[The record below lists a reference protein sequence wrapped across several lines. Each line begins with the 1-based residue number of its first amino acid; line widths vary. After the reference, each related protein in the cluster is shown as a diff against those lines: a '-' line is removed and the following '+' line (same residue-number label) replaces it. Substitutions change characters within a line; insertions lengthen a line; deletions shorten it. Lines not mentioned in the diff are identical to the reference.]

1 MTDEKKPDSLDEID
15 WDQALSEWD
24 NKSFSPEVAKDT
36 STDKPGGLTGSSPG
50 RQLYRPPTA
59 LPTGKGPP
67 PPPPRPGKPP
77 VPPPVP
83 SRPGARPAGA
93 APPPPAPPAAAAPPA
108 APAPPPPPPPPPPP
122 VEEEN
127 EGETLVAA
135 IPRELL
141 RKKEEVPPVSSSRG
155 GLGQLFSRE
164 EKREEKREVSVDVSF
179 DESQSKV
186 PAAVAHGD
194 TPSGLFTSAKPVAA
208 KDMPAEPLRRPS
220 QIDEEEEEAPV
231 PEGHMFD
238 PFAESKPRSQQ
249 KTRPSDDEVD
259 ELLSRP
265 PPAPAAAPIWTPPP
279 PPPPREE
286 TPSASILAPDA
297 RRYDPNEETMVGSD
311 ADIRKARLR
320 LRAKRGDAS
329 ADAGEAAE
337 AGETQLAQTWPDEKP
352 ASAWLGDTAR
362 AAFAARVVWLEQ
374 EARALPDKVSRARGL
389 LACSEILA
397 TMGDRE
403 RAEALAIEAR
413 DTAPSLALA
422 HRQAR
427 ALMPAGLDEIDYVE
441 AIDAE
446 VKLTAAGPAR
456 VHSTLLAAERLR
468 AMGEEEAATKRLDQ
482 AARIAT
488 GDVRAAILRA
498 ARALGRGETTSAAL
512 RVPEGAE
519 DLAPL
524 AEAIDTALRVRG
536 VERKEAPA
544 GEPSPAEVLLR
555 TRVALDAGDLAT
567 AASWAAKLAGVAEIS
582 GGALWLASTL
592 GAARAARREDAA
604 RWLGELAERGDAE
617 ARRALVAAALERG
630 DEKAL
635 AEAVS
640 AASPLSSPERITI
653 AAVAGLPI
661 APDDAHLDAAAAA
674 PGMQALAA
682 GVAALGVPGG
692 DDRLGQARARS
703 RRAAGSATSK
713 GLVRLGRLL
722 AAGTPVADVE
732 ETLAALGDQAP
743 PTARAII
750 LEMASRA
757 GRASEVSATL
767 SSWAGARAT
776 AEERAAGAMAAA
788 IVAERAGD
796 TQKALVEFKTARG
809 ADPTNEAALRAISSI
824 EQVDLVGELNAL
836 ADDLGDGPRSALAR
850 IEAVVRGEGVLPEP
864 TRAQLL
870 ERAHRA
876 APTLPFPTFLAE
888 RIARRAGDVE
898 EVLRWIR
905 ERRTNATDAVESA
918 LDGVREA
925 LFVAD
930 REPGLAV
937 ERLLEAHRAR
947 PSDVALRELYERMTN
962 EPPDDR
968 GSWREQ
974 RAAAAEGDARALL
987 FLEAAHEYER
997 SGDEESALRCAEAAA
1012 ATDSALGRI
1021 ARERAE
1027 LRSGNVARLADELF
1041 AFAKATEDPR
1051 ERRESFERLAFL
1063 DATARH
1069 DPTSAMLWHRSI
1081 LEEQPTYLPSLR
1093 HVEEHLVGEGR
1104 DEELEPV
1111 ASGIAN
1117 VLRGSGPGEC
1127 SAHAELAARLRMRG
1141 AEGSW
1146 ERTREMAEL
1155 SAAEGEPTLWTLRL
1169 MEAHSRARG
1178 DDEAFLQA
1186 TLRLLERGPRP
1197 SEEAALLVRAGETS
1211 SRLGRLDEARG
1222 YLERAAVEDPGDVV
1236 AWGLLADVR
1245 QRAGDARGAAEAC
1258 ESLARSSMVR
1268 DHQLL
1273 AWYDAGRIWADDAKD
1288 DERAVIALEAAA
1300 ALDPAYEDIFDRLS
1314 RLYATRR
1321 MQPELAALLERRLE
1335 GITDP
1340 DERLAMEVR
1349 RGRVLLEAGDTESA
1363 RAAFEAALA
1372 QRPDDANALS
1382 AFADLCVAQRD
1393 WEAAEQALVRL
1404 ARLLPSAEEQ
1414 RDVYSRLGELYSKN
1428 LVNLSRAEVA
1438 LKEVLKR
1445 APDDVG
1451 TAERLVDVYKRQND
1465 PARAIELQQELV
1477 RKSAS
1482 PEEKRTRVIAL
1493 AAIHEQTSHDNRK
1506 AEQTLEAARREFPQD
1521 VAVLRALAEFY
1532 TRHHQTPAFNI
1543 LLDRAGADARRS
1555 LAAGRFS
1562 AGLFE
1567 VLGAIHDLR
1576 GKKDAARVTQ
1586 AMLAAL
1592 EGRPS
1597 DLRGAGDRAFDP
1609 RLDDVLAPEV
1619 LTPAMR
1625 ALLARTGDA
1634 LDAAVALDFRALRAT
1649 AMSPESPIAR
1659 IATATAQAAGL
1670 PAIQVLVSPK
1680 LGPTCLPAGST
1691 LPTVVLGEALL
1702 QNERHTLFL
1711 VLRALKAVQARASA
1725 FMRTPGSELAVLVS
1739 AWLKVFNPTWQPQ
1752 GVNPAAVNAMAGR
1765 IQAALPRNLDPQ
1777 VGLLA
1782 LEIAGNLGTQA
1793 AMLGSAT
1800 IAWGNRVALL
1810 ALGDPTTA
1818 IDSIATAVG
1827 VKGGAPTDP
1836 KERATWLS
1844 RAGEARDLVSFG
1856 VTDAFA
1862 DARTRLGL
1870 SG

>member
-1 MTDEKKPDSLDEID
+1 MTDDKKPDSFDEID

-24 NKSFSPEVAKDT
+24 NKDFSPEVAKDT
-36 STDKPGGLTGSSPG
+36 STEKPAQLSGSSPA

-67 PPPPRPGKPP
+67 
-77 VPPPVP
+77 
-83 SRPGARPAGA
+83 A
-93 APPPPAPPAAAAPPA
+93 PPPAPPRPVKSGAQPPAPPRAAPPGPPPRPASPPA
-108 APAPPPPPPPPPPP
+108 AATPAAKPPPPPRAPSEEEH
-122 VEEEN
+122 VEEE
-127 EGETLVAA
+127 EGGATLVAA
-135 IPRELL
+135 IPQELL
-141 RKKEEVPPVSSSRG
+141 LKKDEVPAGPPSRG

-164 EKREEKREVSVDVSF
+164 EKREASVDVSF
-179 DESQSKV
+179 EESQSRM
-186 PAAVAHGD
+186 PAARTSRE
-194 TPSGLFTSAKPVAA
+194 TPSEVFTSAKPVSAR
-208 KDMPAEPLRRPS
+208 DLPAEPLRRPS
-220 QIDEEEEEAPV
+220 QIDQDEALV
-231 PEGHMFD
+231 PEGQMFD

-249 KTRPSDDEVD
+249 NTRPSDDEID
-259 ELLSRP
+259 QLLSHPPP
-265 PPAPAAAPIWTPPP
+265 PPAPPPSEESPEEEP
-279 PPPPREE
+279 PA
-286 TPSASILAPDA
+286 ASILAPEA

-311 ADIRKARLR
+311 ADIRKARLK
-320 LRAKRGDAS
+320 LRAKRA
-329 ADAGEAAE
+329 EAAE
-337 AGETQLAQTWPDEKP
+337 ASGASQLAHTWPDEKP
-352 ASAWLGDTAR
+352 ASAWLEDSAREAFVAR
-362 AAFAARVVWLEQ
+362 AAWLEQ

-397 TMGDRE
+397 TTGDRE
-403 RAEALAIEAR
+403 RAQALAAEAR
-413 DTAPSLALA
+413 DLAPSVALA

-427 ALMPAGLDEIDYVE
+427 ALLPFPPDPEDYVE
-441 AIDAE
+441 ALDAE
-446 VKLTAAGPAR
+446 VKLTGAGPAR
-456 VHSTLLAAERLR
+456 VHSTLLAAEAMR
-468 AMGEEEAATKRLDQ
+468 AAGDEDGATKRLDQ
-482 AARIAT
+482 AARIAS

-519 DLAPL
+519 ELTPL
-524 AEAIDTALRVRG
+524 SEAIDVALRLRG

-544 GEPSPAEVLLR
+544 SEPSAGEVLLR
-555 TRVALDAGDLAT
+555 ARDALEKGDVPS
-567 AASWAAKLAGVAEIS
+567 AASWTAKLASVAEIA
-582 GGALWLASTL
+582 GGALWLASAL
-592 GAARAARREDAA
+592 GATRAAKREDAA
-604 RWLGELAERGDAE
+604 RWLGDLAERGDAE
-617 ARRALVAAALERG
+617 ARRALVAVALER
-630 DEKAL
+630 DDATAL
-635 AEAVS
+635 TEVAS
-640 AASPLSSPERITI
+640 AASSLGSPERITL
-653 AAVAGLPI
+653 AALAGLPI
-661 APDDAHLDAAAAA
+661 AQDDAHLEAAATA

-682 GVAALGVPGG
+682 GVAALAVPGG
-692 DDRLGQARARS
+692 DERLGVARARAG
-703 RRAAGSATSK
+703 RAAGSATSK
-713 GLVRLGRLL
+713 QLVRLGRLL
-722 AAGTPVADVE
+722 AAGAQATDVE
-732 ETLAALGDQAP
+732 ETLTALGDQAP
-743 PTARAII
+743 TTARAIT
-750 LEMASRA
+750 LEMAARA
-757 GRASEVSATL
+757 GRASDVSAIL

-788 IVAERAGD
+788 IIAERAGD
-796 TQKALVEFKTARG
+796 TRRALAEYKTARG
-809 ADPTNEAALRAISSI
+809 ADPTNEAALRAIAAL
-824 EQVDLVGELNAL
+824 EQVDLVSELNGL
-836 ADDLGDGPRSALAR
+836 ADDLGDGPRSAIAR
-850 IEAVVRGEGVLPEP
+850 LEAVVRGEGLLPEP
-864 TRAQLL
+864 SRAQLL
-870 ERAHRA
+870 DRAHRA
-876 APTLPFPTFLAE
+876 APTLPFAAFLAE
-888 RIARRAGDVE
+888 RIARRTGDVE

-905 ERRTNATDAVESA
+905 ERRTTATDAVESA

-925 LFVAD
+925 LLVAD

-937 ERLLEAHRAR
+937 ERLLEAHKAR
-947 PSDVALRELYERMTN
+947 PSDVALRELYERMAS

-968 GSWREQ
+968 AVWREQ

-997 SGDEESALRCAEAAA
+997 TGDEESALRCAEAAA

-1027 LRSGNVARLADELF
+1027 LRGGNVARLADELL
-1041 AFAKATEDPR
+1041 AVAKSAEDPR
-1051 ERRESFERLAFL
+1051 ARREAYERLAIL
-1063 DATARH
+1063 DATARN
-1069 DPTSAMLWHRSI
+1069 DPASALLWHRSI
-1081 LEEQPTYLPSLR
+1081 LEEQPAYLPSLR
-1093 HVEEHLVGEGR
+1093 HVEQHLVGEGR
-1104 DEELEPV
+1104 DEELEHV
-1111 ASGIAN
+1111 ASGIAA
-1117 VLRGSGPGEC
+1117 VLRGTGSGEC
-1127 SAHAELAARLRMRG
+1127 TAHAELAARLRMRG

-1155 SAAEGEPTLWTLRL
+1155 AASEGEPTLWTLRM
-1169 MEAHSRARG
+1169 MESHSRARG

-1186 TLRLLERGPRP
+1186 TLRLLERQPRP
-1197 SEEAALLVRAGETS
+1197 SEEAALLVRAGETA

-1273 AWYDAGRIWADDAKD
+1273 AWFDAGRIWNDDAKEED
-1288 DERAVIALEAAA
+1288 RAVVAFEAAA
-1300 ALDPAYEDIFDRLS
+1300 AIDPAYEDIFDRLS

-1335 GITDP
+1335 GISDP

-1363 RAAFEAALA
+1363 RAAFEAALS

-1382 AFADLCVAQRD
+1382 AFADLCIAQRD

-1414 RDVYSRLGELYSKN
+1414 RDVYGRLGELYSKN
-1428 LVNLSRAEVA
+1428 LLNLSRAEVA

-1445 APDDVG
+1445 APDDVA
-1451 TAERLVDVYKRQND
+1451 TAEKLVDVYKRQND

-1477 RKSAS
+1477 AKSKS
-1482 PEEKRTRVIAL
+1482 PEEKRARVIAL

-1521 VAVLRALAEFY
+1521 VSVLRALAEFY

-1562 AGLFE
+1562 ASLFE

-1576 GKKDAARVTQ
+1576 GKKDAAHVTK

-1619 LTPAMR
+1619 LTSAMR
-1625 ALLARTGDA
+1625 ALLLRTGDA
-1634 LDAAVALDFRALRAT
+1634 LDAAVALDVRALRAT
-1649 AMSPESPIAR
+1649 PLSPESPIAR
-1659 IATATAQAAGL
+1659 IAAATAQAAGL
-1670 PAIQVLVSPK
+1670 QGIQVFVSPK
-1680 LGPTCLPAGST
+1680 LGPTCIPAGSA
-1691 LPTVVLGEALL
+1691 LPTIVLGEGAL

-1711 VLRALKAVQARASA
+1711 VLRALKAVQSRASA
-1725 FMRTPGSELAVLVS
+1725 FARTPGGELAVLVS

-1752 GVNPAAVNAMAGR
+1752 GVNPGAVNSMIGR
-1765 IQAALPRNLDPQ
+1765 IQAALPRNLDSQ
-1777 VGLLA
+1777 VGMLA
-1782 LEIAGNLGTQA
+1782 MEIAANLGTQA
-1793 AMLGSAT
+1793 AMLGAAT
-1800 IAWGNRVALL
+1800 TSWGNRVAML

-1818 IDSIATAVG
+1818 IDAIATAVG

-1844 RAGEARDLVSFG
+1844 RAAEARDLVSFG

-1862 DARTRLGL
+1862 DARGRLGL
-1870 SG
+1870 ST